1 MLAAWGR
8 IPRTWPPKGM
18 PVVPFPPYA
27 STTGFPDGSAGKESA
42 CNAGDKYSIP
52 RLGRSLGDG
61 NSYPLQYSGLEN
73 PMNYSPWGRK
83 ESDTPERLSLYLSL
97 FVPTLAGDP
106 VCPDT
111 PGRADRLPGKA
122 DLPGAAR
129 AAAGSSVGETG
140 RAETAGSFEG
150 LATSFTNEA
159 PDVRTDEGVG
169 LETGRVPGS
178 RQGSWDSRALGGAVL
193 LASPLTASVP
203 VQSVSRD

>member
-1 MLAAWGR
+1 
-8 IPRTWPPKGM
+8 
-18 PVVPFPPYA
+18 
-27 STTGFPDGSAGKESA
+27 
-42 CNAGDKYSIP
+42 
-52 RLGRSLGDG
+52 
-61 NSYPLQYSGLEN
+61 
-73 PMNYSPWGRK
+73 MNYSPWGRK

-178 RQGSWDSRALGGAVL
+178 RQAAGTAARWVGLCYW
-193 LASPLTASVP
+193 ASPLTASVP